1 MKYQGLILIVFLLTV
16 YTLSSGSLQ
25 SQAQPSSLPHISSW
39 RVVDLNGVDW
49 TDKTLVAGGTYRIS
63 MTITVQVSQPDT
75 TLLLE
80 TKLLKSED
88 RYWSLSSDYGGINTT
103 SWQPGRAHISFIP
116 LQGLAELT
124 LVGKVSNNYTLSIL
138 AEGTVLHN
146 ERTLSLAKL
155 SFENTGQLLE
165 ERVVVITDD
174 KLTQFDLL
182 LSRKIGGL
190 SGASVDPRF
199 ENLFLS
205 VMEQANAT
213 KRAGQVDVAIALLN
227 ILPNPDS
234 FVPKPGVESTFL
246 YIAIGLAIVVVVLII
261 MVIRTKS
268 SASYIYRQIEE
279 KTRKL
284 DLTLIKL
291 SRIDKNIAGEISQI
305 RSELEK
311 VARNR

>member
-1 MKYQGLILIVFLLTV
+1 MKYRSMILVVFLLTV
-16 YTLSSGSLQ
+16 YTISNDSLSSQG
-25 SQAQPSSLPHISSW
+25 QPSSLPHISSW
-39 RVVDLNGVDW
+39 KVVDLNGVDW

-75 TLLLE
+75 ILRLE

-88 RYWSLSSDYGGINTT
+88 RFWSLSSDYRGINTT
-103 SWQPGRAHISFIP
+103 SWQPGRSHISFIP

-124 LVGKVSNNYTLSIL
+124 LVGKVSNNYTLNIL
-138 AEGTVLHN
+138 AEGTVLHH

-165 ERVVVITDD
+165 ERLVVITDE

-182 LSRKIGGL
+182 LSKRIEALAGT
-190 SGASVDPRF
+190 SVDPRF
-199 ENLFLS
+199 KSLFLA

-213 KRAGQVDVAIALLN
+213 KRVGQVDVAIALLN
-227 ILPNPDS
+227 LLPNPDS
-234 FVPKPGVESTFL
+234 FVPEPGIESTFL
-246 YIAIGLAIVVVVLII
+246 FIAIGLGIVSVILVI

-305 RSELEK
+305 RAELEK
-311 VARNR
+311 VGRKR

>member
-1 MKYQGLILIVFLLTV
+1 MKYQSIILVIFLLSV
-16 YTLSSGSLQ
+16 YTISNESLQ
-25 SQAQPSSLPHISSW
+25 SQGQPSSLPHISSW
-39 RVVDLNGVDW
+39 KVVDLNGVDW
-49 TDKTLVAGGTYRIS
+49 TSKTLVAGGTYRIS

-75 TLLLE
+75 KLLLE
-80 TKLLKSED
+80 TQLLKSED
-88 RYWSLSSDYGGINTT
+88 RYWSLSSDYRGIDTT
-103 SWQPGRAHISFIP
+103 SWQPGQSHISFIP
-116 LQGLAELT
+116 LQGFADLT
-124 LVGKVSNNYTLSIL
+124 LVGKVSKNYTLNIL

-165 ERVVVITDD
+165 ERVVVITDE
-174 KLTQFDLL
+174 KITQFDLL
-182 LSRKIGGL
+182 LARKIEGL
-190 SGASVDPRF
+190 AGASVDPRF
-199 ENLFLS
+199 KNLFLS

-213 KRAGQVDVAIALLN
+213 KRVGQVDVAIALLN

-234 FVPKPGVESTFL
+234 FVPEPGIESIYLF
-246 YIAIGLAIVVVVLII
+246 IAIGLAIVTVVLAI

-305 RSELEK
+305 RAELEK